1 MGAIYPQQSVAMKI
15 FFRTFGFSNF
25 KAIAYFMNRIKNLLL
40 ICLLA
45 IGSTAFAQPNCYDEY
60 TSRFKRNGAEAVP
73 DGLQKVVAGVKNA
86 DGHQSCAEGKI
97 LVKDGKAVPPLYLL
111 REDGTYAVTPGK
123 LDKNYYRQ
131 AETGLD
137 LTVEMGMTAVLK
149 LIYDRQARLFFID
162 YLKPDP
168 GQVVE
173 AKQEGNLYPSKKL
186 EESVLQKINVSAK
199 SIQFQS
205 GKAVLTENSY
215 AVLDVI
221 AELMQQY
228 PSSQWTID
236 GHTDNTGSTE
246 KNLSLSEQRA
256 QAVAD
261 YLVKKGVLAQDL
273 FVNGYGQDKPIADN
287 ATAEGRKQNRRV
299 EIKPIQ

>member
-1 MGAIYPQQSVAMKI
+1 
-15 FFRTFGFSNF
+15 
-25 KAIAYFMNRIKNLLL
+25 MNRIKSLLL
-40 ICLLA
+40 IGFLA

-60 TSRFKRNGAEAVP
+60 TGRFKRNGAEAVP
-73 DGLQKVVAGVKNA
+73 DGLQKVIVGVKNA

-97 LVKDGKAVPPLYLL
+97 QVKDGKAVPPLYLL

-168 GQVVE
+168 GHVVE
-173 AKQEGNLYPSKKL
+173 AKQEGNLYPSKKV
-186 EESVLQKINVSAK
+186 EESDLQKINVSAK

-205 GKAVLTENSY
+205 GKAVLTESSY
-215 AVLDVI
+215 AVLNVI

-228 PSSQWTID
+228 PSSQWAID
-236 GHTDNTGSTE
+236 GHTDNTGSPE

-256 QAVAD
+256 QTVAD